1 MLLNSQKDTTSYF
14 GQTTTAKANFNLS
27 RLAILAIM
35 GGAYI
40 AFGAFLTV
48 AVVGGIPDIS
58 EGAARFI
65 SGALFPVGLILISLT
80 GVDLFTSNC
89 AGVVLS
95 RQIDKT
101 PYSKLVKLLILSFLL
116 NFVGTQLL
124 AYLFAYSTGSLEGV
138 KPYLHEL
145 AETKV
150 NSSPYAIFIKG
161 IAANW
166 LVCAGTW
173 MGYAAKDMAGKCIG
187 IWVPIMLFVT
197 LGFEHSIANM
207 FYIPAAIYSGA
218 DITWMSFITDNLI
231 YATLGNLVGGAL
243 FIGAV
248 HGFLHIKCENNNI

>member
-1 MLLNSQKDTTSYF
+1 MILNSTKETTTIF
-14 GQTTTAKANFNLS
+14 GKNTTAKTKFNFTRMATVS
-27 RLAILAIM
+27 IM
-35 GGAYI
+35 GGAFI

-48 AVVGGIPDIS
+48 AVVGGMPDVS
-58 EGAARFI
+58 LGLGRFI
-65 SGALFPVGLILISLT
+65 SGALFPVGLILISLI

-95 RQIDKT
+95 RQLDKT
-101 PYSKLVKLLILSFLL
+101 PYGKLLGLLLFSFAL
-116 NFVGTQLL
+116 NFVGTQII
-124 AYLFAYSTGSLEGV
+124 AYLFAYSTGSLTEV
-138 KPYLHEL
+138 TPYLHNL
-145 AETKV
+145 AEAKI
-150 NSSPYAIFIKG
+150 NGSPYSIFVKG

-218 DITWMSFITDNLI
+218 AISWMDFITQNLI
-231 YATLGNLVGGAL
+231 YATLGNFVGGAL
-243 FIGAV
+243 FVGSV
-248 HGFLHIKCENNNI
+248 HGYLHLKAAE